1 MPALG
6 DIFGLTNYLYELSA
20 HRCNAIIPIQKRDMC
35 MRYENADQLMQ
46 LALEM
51 QAARGGLSLD
61 DITERF
67 NVSRR
72 TAMRMRDALLRIF
85 PNLEIHQTEERVKRW
100 RLPKG
105 TLDRLVDVTADE
117 LADLEM
123 VVEILKRDNLL
134 DQAGSIEGLLV
145 KLKAILKPETA
156 RKVEPDLEAL
166 LEAEGLAMRPGPR
179 PHSRAMVQGG
189 LRDAIKACQK
199 VELHYRNRGTNRINK
214 RIVCPYG
221 FLYGHRH
228 YLVAYNLVK
237 GAKGYRIFSLPNI
250 ERVIPIGEY
259 YVRDEAFSLFE
270 FSKRSFGVFQEEPFD
285 VVWRFSPR
293 AAADARDFL
302 FHPDQTVEEEDDG
315 AVLIKFKAGGALEMC
330 WHLFAWGDDVE
341 VIEPSHLKD
350 MIAGHQ
356 PNWPGLP

>member
-1 MPALG
+1 
-6 DIFGLTNYLYELSA
+6 
-20 HRCNAIIPIQKRDMC
+20 

-61 DITERF
+61 DISERF
-67 NVSRR
+67 GVSRR
-72 TAMRMRDALLRIF
+72 TAMRMRDALVRIF
-85 PNLEIHQTEERVKRW
+85 PNLEDFQTDDRIKRW

-105 TLDRLVDVTADE
+105 TLDRLIDVSADE

-134 DQAGSIEGLLV
+134 EQAGSVEGLLA
-145 KLKAILKPETA
+145 KLRAIMK
-156 RKVEPDLEAL
+156 PDLARRVETDLDAL

-179 PHSRAMVQGG
+179 PHSRVMVQAE
-189 LRDAIKACQK
+189 LRDAIKACQT

-228 YLVAYNLVK
+228 YLVAYNMVR

-250 ERVIPIGEY
+250 ERVVPTGEY
-259 YVRDEAFSLFE
+259 YTRDEGFSLQE
-270 FSKRSFGVFQEEPFD
+270 FSRQSFGVFQEEPFD
-285 VVWRFSPR
+285 VTWRFSPR

-302 FHPDQTVEEEDDG
+302 FHPHQTVEDEEDG
-315 AVLIKFKAGGALEMC
+315 SVVVRFRAGGALEMC

-341 VIEPSHLKD
+341 VLEPQHLKD
-350 MIAGHQ
+350 MIKDHR
-356 PNWPGLP
+356 PKWPGLP

>member
-1 MPALG
+1 
-6 DIFGLTNYLYELSA
+6 
-20 HRCNAIIPIQKRDMC
+20 
-35 MRYENADQLMQ
+35 MRYGNADQLMQ

-67 NVSRR
+67 SVSRR
-72 TAMRMRDALLRIF
+72 TAMRMRDALIRIF
-85 PNLEIHQTEERVKRW
+85 PNLEIFQTEERVKRW

-105 TLDRLVDVTADE
+105 TLDRLIDVTADE

-123 VVEILKRDNLL
+123 VVEILRRDNLL
-134 DQAGSIEGLLV
+134 DQAGSLEGLLV

-166 LEAEGLAMRPGPR
+166 MEAEGLAMRPGPR
-179 PHSRAMVQGG
+179 PQTSPMVQGV
-189 LRDAIKACQK
+189 LRDAIKACK
-199 VELHYRNRGTNRINK
+199 KIELHYRNRRTNRTNK
-214 RIVCPYG
+214 RFVHPYG

-250 ERVIPIGEY
+250 LRVRTTDEY
-259 YVRDEAFSLFE
+259 FVRDDDFSLRE
-270 FSKRSFGVFQEEPFD
+270 FSKQSFGVFQEKPFD
-285 VVWRFSPR
+285 VIWRFSPR
-293 AAADARDFL
+293 AAADAQEYL
-302 FHPDQTVEEEDDG
+302 FHPNQTLEEEEDG
-315 AVLIKFKAGGALEMC
+315 SVLVKFSAGGALEMC

-341 VIEPSHLKD
+341 VVEPSHLKD
-350 MIAGHQ
+350 MIRGHQ
-356 PNWPGLP
+356 PTWPGLP